1 MRQEGGGKD
10 RLLLSPPCTGPSPT
24 CCLQP
29 FANEAFGGLAA
40 LGLSEPGA
48 REAGEEWSPPGGL
61 RREVGLEHP
70 CLPCP
75 VRTGWLGGSH
85 RAGRSSAGLRSSS
98 SCRLPAELS
107 FADPRCQLCWVFR
120 EGSACA
126 SRAPWSGSPQGQR
139 RREGERSVSW
149 CLLEAKAHVRTKDM
163 WAPEPAPGRPQVS
176 LWVGPQESAVV
187 IGQLV
192 RWDSQIRVSLTDALP
207 SAPAPINRHGGPR
220 EHEAMPC
227 PAWQR
232 GPR

>member
-1 MRQEGGGKD
+1 MVRQEGGSKD
-10 RLLLSPPCTGPSPT
+10 SLLRSPPCTGPSPT

-29 FANEAFGGLAA
+29 FANKAFGGLAA

-61 RREVGLEHP
+61 RREAGLEHP

-75 VRTGWLGGSH
+75 VRTGWLGGSC
-85 RAGRSSAGLRSSS
+85 RAGRSSAGPRSS

-107 FADPRCQLCWVFR
+107 FADPRRQLCWVFR
-120 EGSACA
+120 EGSVRA
-126 SRAPWSGSPQGQR
+126 SRAPLRVRGDARVREAFPGACWRPRRMSGR
-139 RREGERSVSW
+139 RTV
-149 CLLEAKAHVRTKDM
+149 
-163 WAPEPAPGRPQVS
+163 WAPEPALGRPQAC

-192 RWDSQIRVSLTDALP
+192 KWDSQIRVSLTDALP
-207 SAPAPINRHGGPR
+207 SAPAPINGGPR